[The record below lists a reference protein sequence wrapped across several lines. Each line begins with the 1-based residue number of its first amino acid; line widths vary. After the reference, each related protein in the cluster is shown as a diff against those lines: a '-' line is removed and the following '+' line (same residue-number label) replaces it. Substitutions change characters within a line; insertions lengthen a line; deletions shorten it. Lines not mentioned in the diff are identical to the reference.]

1 MDYLDQSVNSFTNTF
16 GARLPTII
24 GALLVLLIGIFIAKA
39 LRKLIGNQLAK
50 LNLNQRLGMNPEAKG
65 SVDIHQLIAGLIYYL
80 VLVYAIIISLDM
92 LGVGG
97 VLAPLQNMLNSFVNF
112 LPNLLAAGIIG
123 YAGYILGNLAGS
135 LAASGMAYLDRVVT
149 QVDLQGSVNVVNLV
163 RQLVFLFV
171 FVPILIIAINTL
183 NIDVISIP
191 ATQMFGD
198 LMSFI
203 PRILSAAII
212 IGVAYVGGKILTEW
226 VGTLLQNMGLD
237 TLASRLGL
245 TAVLGNQ
252 SLAIL
257 IKNIAF
263 LFILF
268 TAIISAAEKLG
279 LPQVV
284 DILREIF
291 DMTGQIFF
299 GLLIL
304 AAGSLLANLV
314 RTNVAAQNENNR
326 AVAGIAYYAILLIF
340 VAMAFRAMGI
350 ADSIVDL
357 AFGAIVGAIALAIAL
372 SFGLGG
378 REAAG
383 KQMEYWLKKLR
394 GEDPT
399 KLL

>member
-1 MDYLDQSVNSFTNTF
+1 MDTIDQSLQNFTGTF
-16 GARLPTII
+16 GARLPGII
-24 GALLVLLIGIFIAKA
+24 GALLVLLIGIFIANA
-39 LRKLIGNQLAK
+39 LRKLLTKQLAK
-50 LNLNQRLGMNPEAKG
+50 FQINRRVGMDQNAKG
-65 SVDIHQLIAGLIYYL
+65 SVDLANLLAGVVYYV
-80 VLVYAIIISLDM
+80 VLVYAIVISLDM

-97 VLAPLQNMLNSFVNF
+97 VLAPLQNMLNSFMSF

-135 LAASGMAYLDRVVT
+135 LAANGMAYLDRVIEK
-149 QVDLQGSVNVVNLV
+149 VDLNSVVGLV

-171 FVPILIIAINTL
+171 FIPILIIALNTL
-183 NIDVISIP
+183 NIEVISVP
-191 ATQMFGD
+191 ASEMFSN
-198 LMSFI
+198 LLSFI

-212 IGVAYVGGKILTEW
+212 VGVAYVGGKILTEW
-226 VGTLLQNMGLD
+226 VGSLFQNLGIDLL
-237 TLASRLGL
+237 AARLGL
-245 TAVLGNQ
+245 SAVLGQQ
-252 SLAIL
+252 SLAML

-263 LFILF
+263 FFILF
-268 TAIISAAEKLG
+268 TAIISAVEQLG

-291 DMTGQIFF
+291 NATGQIFY

-314 RTNVAAQNENNR
+314 RTSVVAQNENNR
-326 AVAGIAYYAILLIF
+326 MVAGIAYYAILLIF

-383 KQMEYWLKKLR
+383 KQMEHWFKKLR
-394 GEDPT
+394 REE
-399 KLL
+399 